1 MEFPAIPCRVFDA
14 PAHALTAEFYAKT
27 KLQMGDKIG
36 WGKRGPAL
44 ASQKLLYR
52 FLWPANEF

>member
-1 MEFPAIPCRVFDA
+1 
-14 PAHALTAEFYAKT
+14 LTAEFYAKT

-44 ASQKLLYR
+44 ANHKLLYR